1 MFTCIYFMI
10 CKILP
15 GNVITATMSSI

>member
-1 MFTCIYFMI
+1 MFACIYFMI

-15 GNVITATMSSI
+15 VNVITATMSSK

>member
-1 MFTCIYFMI
+1 MI